1 LRKLTKDRS
10 VLLDKLI
17 SDCITFRLSVDE
29 SLEYIKRQFGEIKR
43 RQFFRRKKRLLSE
56 GNTMEWCSDF
66 ARIGFVEQHKK
77 VCLDLEMIL
86 DDSLHRLFEEKQK
99 PPKERDDHL
108 ILLLKKDIR
117 AGTLAFQEMSMGT
130 PIMAE
135 LKGMLDKRA
144 HSLNPSA
151 AEVYPH
157 YRKLLNQL

>member
-1 LRKLTKDRS
+1 
-10 VLLDKLI
+10 
-17 SDCITFRLSVDE
+17 
-29 SLEYIKRQFGEIKR
+29 
-43 RQFFRRKKRLLSE
+43 
-56 GNTMEWCSDF
+56 MEWCSDF

-86 DDSLHRLFEEKQK
+86 DDSLHRFFEEKQK

-157 YRKLLNQL
+157 YRKLLNQLWLNVKSSIICYLISILPSVFLARLLTLN

>member
-1 LRKLTKDRS
+1 
-10 VLLDKLI
+10 
-17 SDCITFRLSVDE
+17 
-29 SLEYIKRQFGEIKR
+29 
-43 RQFFRRKKRLLSE
+43 
-56 GNTMEWCSDF
+56 MEWCSDF

-86 DDSLHRLFEEKQK
+86 DDSVHRLYEEKQK

-117 AGTLAFQEMSMGT
+117 ASVYDLMETSMGT
-130 PIMAE
+130 PILAE
-135 LKGMLDKRA
+135 LKAKLDKETRPG
-144 HSLNPSA
+144 HKPSA